1 MRIASS
7 VFYSAA
13 GSHLETVLGVVTSTI
28 IARSLGASD
37 FGSYSLLLMWIT
49 VSQTLVNSGL
59 SLAAQRFVSQART
72 RDTEEIAGAI
82 AHRLRTI
89 QRYKL
94 ICALV
99 VVAAVLPFYGKT
111 SALNIGALTL
121 ALVLISI
128 VARSSYVFQNAVC
141 KGAGNFKIVAIV
153 TWIGS
158 ISNVLL
164 VGLAGIF
171 QGSLTAFLITYAI
184 SSTIFMLASAH
195 ASRRY
200 ILRSPVSH
208 IPEKVRSDMSKHL
221 TIVTMSTML
230 ASLASSQIE
239 IFFLGMYANSHDA
252 GFFRL
257 GHMLGGGA
265 IGIISGVIASITL
278 PHVSKALAEGPD
290 AAVRTYEKLTR
301 YLVLLSIPVVAFVSA
316 ISSELVPTVYG
327 AEYRPAAQ
335 VLCAMLIAFAIED
348 ISAPAQAYLIGTG
361 KLKAVLVFTVLAL
374 VLKLSFGSYLISQ
387 FGLFGALASYL
398 STVVIIAAAR
408 MLVVRNSLGLKAPL
422 VITVRAVLLS
432 AMVMLPAYGV
442 LRLVPGMLGMFLAGL
457 TFSCLYIYGALR
469 MRFLSG
475 DELAAAS
482 RLCARLP
489 APLRAL
495 STLAF
500 ASART
505 F

>member
-49 VSQTLVNSGL
+49 ISQTLVNSGL
-59 SLAAQRFVSQART
+59 SLAAQRFISQARA
-72 RDTEEIAGAI
+72 RGSEEIAGAI

-94 ICALV
+94 TCALV
-99 VVAAVLPFYGKT
+99 VVAVVLPLYGET
-111 SALNIGALTL
+111 STLHVGKLTL
-121 ALVLISI
+121 ALVLTSI
-128 VARSSYVFQNAVC
+128 ALRSSYVFLNSVC
-141 KGAGNFKIVAIV
+141 KGAGDFKRVAVV

-164 VGLAGIF
+164 VGLAGYLE
-171 QGSLTAFLITYAI
+171 GSLTAFLVTYTL
-184 SSTIFMLASAH
+184 SNSVFMLAIAR
-195 ASRRY
+195 ASRDY
-200 ILRSPVSH
+200 ILRRSTSD
-208 IPEKVRSDMSKHL
+208 IPEEVRRDMSQHL
-221 TIVTMSTML
+221 AIVTLSTML

-239 IFFLGMYANSHDA
+239 IFLLGMHANAHEA

-265 IGIISGVIASITL
+265 IGIISGVIASVTL
-278 PHVSKALAEGPD
+278 PHISKALAEGSD
-290 AAVRTYEKLTR
+290 AAVRTYETLTR
-301 YLVLLSIPVVAFVSA
+301 YLVLLSVPVVIFVSA
-316 ISSELVPTVYG
+316 ISGVLVSTVYG
-327 AEYRPAAQ
+327 AEYVPVAQ

-361 KLKAVLVFTVLAL
+361 RLRAVLFFTVLAL
-374 VLKLSFGSYLISQ
+374 ALKLLLGSYLIAR
-387 FGLFGALASYL
+387 FGLRGAMASYL
-398 STVVIIAAAR
+398 GTVLIIAAAR
-408 MLVVRNSLGLKAPL
+408 LHVVRRNLGIRAPL
-422 VITVRAVLLS
+422 AVITRSGLLS
-432 AMVMLPAYGV
+432 AAAILPAHGV
-442 LRLVPGMLGMFLAGL
+442 LELLPGILGALLASLV
-457 TFSCLYIYGALR
+457 FSCLYIYGALR
-469 MRFLSG
+469 LRFLSSA
-475 DELAAAS
+475 DIAAAT

-489 APLRAL
+489 APLRAI
-495 STLAF
+495 SDLAF

>member
-59 SLAAQRFVSQART
+59 SLAAQRFISQARA

-82 AHRLRTI
+82 AYRLRTI

-99 VVAAVLPFYGKT
+99 AVAAVLPFYGKT

-128 VARSSYVFQNAVC
+128 AARSSYIFQNAVC

-158 ISNVLL
+158 ISNVFL
-164 VGLAGIF
+164 VSLAGF
-171 QGSLTAFLITYAI
+171 FEGSLTAFLVTYTL
-184 SSTIFMLASAH
+184 SSTVFMLASAR
-195 ASRRY
+195 ASRDY
-200 ILRSPVSH
+200 ILRRPISH
-208 IPEKVRSDMSKHL
+208 IPETVRSDMSKHL
-221 TIVTMSTML
+221 TIVTLSTML

-239 IFFLGMYANSHDA
+239 IFLLGMYANSHDA

-278 PHVSKALAEGPD
+278 PHVSRALAEGPD
-290 AAVRTYEKLTR
+290 AAMRTYEKLTR
-301 YLVLLSIPVVAFVSA
+301 YLVLLSVPVVVFVSA
-316 ISSELVPTVYG
+316 IASELVPTVYG

-335 VLCAMLIAFAIED
+335 VLCAMLVAFAIED

-361 KLKAVLVFTVLAL
+361 KLKAVLLFTVLAL
-374 VLKLSFGSYLISQ
+374 VLKLLFGSYLISH
-387 FGLFGALASYL
+387 FGLLGALASYL

-408 MLVVRNSLGLKAPL
+408 MIVVRNNLGLKAPL
-422 VITVRAVLLS
+422 IISARSGLLS
-432 AMVMLPAYGV
+432 AAAILPAYGI
-442 LRLVPGMLGMFLAGL
+442 LELIPGILGILFAGFI
-457 TFSCLYIYGALR
+457 FSCIYIYGVLR

-475 DELAAAS
+475 DDVATAT

-489 APLRAL
+489 ASLRAL

-500 ASART
+500 SSART